1 MPSQFTEILP
11 SFDCTSSVHPSPF
24 TFIRLRPDFRGWV
37 RSDFPAESIADIVT
51 QIDSFQRNS
60 PRLIKDEGKSRVVQQ
75 PLEDRAGKRWDIV
88 VKRVR
93 YRVPLRRLG
102 FLFFASPARR
112 SLRGALLLE
121 QNGIRTARPL
131 AAIEPYGWKGLGTSY
146 YFAETVETAK
156 TLYVAWKE
164 LCEASSWGA
173 AAAKRRHLL
182 RQLSAFVYRLH
193 ASGIYHRDLKG
204 SNILVQKVEKGNID
218 FVLIDLDRVRMNRA
232 FRWRKRIKN
241 LIQICRLRRL
251 SDRDKVLFLSEYS
264 RQCGVSKRKMKS
276 LVKRIVRLTRATA
289 EGFSVAGKSR

>member
-1 MPSQFTEILP
+1 
-11 SFDCTSSVHPSPF
+11 
-24 TFIRLRPDFRGWV
+24 
-37 RSDFPAESIADIVT
+37 
-51 QIDSFQRNS
+51 
-60 PRLIKDEGKSRVVQQ
+60 
-75 PLEDRAGKRWDIV
+75 
-88 VKRVR
+88 
-93 YRVPLRRLG
+93 
-102 FLFFASPARR
+102 
-112 SLRGALLLE
+112 
-121 QNGIRTARPL
+121 
-131 AAIEPYGWKGLGTSY
+131 
-146 YFAETVETAK
+146 
-156 TLYVAWKE
+156 
-164 LCEASSWGA
+164 
-173 AAAKRRHLL
+173 
-182 RQLSAFVYRLH
+182 VYRLH